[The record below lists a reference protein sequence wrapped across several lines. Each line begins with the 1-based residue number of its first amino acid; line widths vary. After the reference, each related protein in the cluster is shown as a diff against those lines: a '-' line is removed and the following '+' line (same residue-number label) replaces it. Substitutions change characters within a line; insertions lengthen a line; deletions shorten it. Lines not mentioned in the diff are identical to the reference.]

1 MKLNEWRKGRTFTV
15 ELPSGLTVT
24 MRRVTLQ
31 TLMLTGQI
39 PKPVLSA
46 VKQLN
51 SGSDTVTLGT
61 FDAILANYDKLP
73 IMVELMNLVCKSCI
87 IDPPVADVADDEH
100 IAVSEMEYS
109 DREYIFNLI
118 SREGVDMTAPFSGEH
133 VGSSDAGFS
142 RTTILAAT
150 VADDGHSG

>member
-1 MKLNEWRKGRTFTV
+1 MKLSEWRKGRTITV

-24 MRRVTLQ
+24 VRRVTLQ

-51 SGSDTVTLGT
+51 SGADTITLGT

-73 IMVELMNLVCKSCI
+73 VMVDLMNLVCKVCLV
-87 IDPPVADVADDEH
+87 DPLVADVADDTH
-100 IAVSEMEYS
+100 IAIDEMEYT

-118 SREGVDMTAPFSGEH
+118 SREGVEQTAPFPGEH
-133 VGSSDAGFS
+133 ERGDNAGQSSAEVS
-142 RTTILAAT
+142 PTPI
-150 VADDGHSG
+150 ADNGHRR